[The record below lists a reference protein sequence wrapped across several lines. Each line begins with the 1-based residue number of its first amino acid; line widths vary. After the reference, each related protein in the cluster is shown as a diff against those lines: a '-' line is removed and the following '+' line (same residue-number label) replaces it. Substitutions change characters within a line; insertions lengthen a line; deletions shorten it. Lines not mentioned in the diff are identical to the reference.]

1 MKYVEREKPITV
13 KSIFKSVRCFSLSHL
28 VQFCLIEGYE
38 LRENNNNNNNQMLF
52 LLFLSLVAPVKLFG
66 VVSESKNR
74 RSELSLT
81 GALKSS
87 LFFSRFRNQSF

>member
-1 MKYVEREKPITV
+1 MKYVEREKQITV
-13 KSIFKSVRCFSLSHL
+13 KSIFKSVWCFNLSHL
-28 VQFCLIEGYE
+28 VQSCLIEGYE
-38 LRENNNNNNNQMLF
+38 FRENNNNKSRSF
-52 LLFLSLVAPVKLFG
+52 FSLVAPVKLFG
-66 VVSESKNR
+66 VASESKNR